1 MGRNIP
7 AGTTKLIV
15 HVKNEKAEKDV
26 TYYIIRADNT
36 DTRLKNLSFGTA
48 SFNAYT
54 AAKKEGENGNDY
66 TYEIKEPFLVD
77 AGIKTLKVEPV
88 NENAIIKRQH
98 HESTKVSTYDAEGWS
113 LPVTVTSDSK
123 ETRSYDDT
131 FTEENADE
139 NAGSILYKI
148 TVSSSASGADTYYLI
163 IHVKADTTAQLNALS
178 IIQKGEKEKDDRTIL
193 SNSFAPETHEY
204 KKLYASLNYT
214 GDIVIKPTVYPKA
227 KITAASL
234 VCDNQEINEYTGAD
248 YVITIPYAAYKT
260 KQGKSYNI
268 SYTVQ
273 AQDPDERPV
282 VYTIKLIIPEYKEI
296 TETET
301 KEIITEKTFIMPDG
315 VTSGLAYRFGSLIS
329 DNSKAK
335 GFFGGIDI
343 IGTSDGSTWYES
355 SFGGSGIQFV
365 LNIEGKDYW
374 VKLNAE
380 GKLETLF
387 TYDGKEEP
395 QEAVKP
401 EGLNLTV
408 TPKFISDNEANYLE
422 LSLKVDKGNLN
433 DVKLG
438 AAIDTLIGEIH
449 EANVAANDSVTVN
462 ETNNGF
468 TMQSSNYSFS
478 VVLKNA
484 NAVTNVDDLWYGYYD
499 GGKYLTQLFNTSKKS
514 GLKSGQDS
522 AASFWWK
529 LEDDTDS
536 VTKTIR
542 ISMDKVN

>member
-1 MGRNIP
+1 M
-7 AGTTKLIV
+7 T
-15 HVKNEKAEKDV
+15 
-26 TYYIIRADNT
+26 
-36 DTRLKNLSFGTA
+36 
-48 SFNAYT
+48 
-54 AAKKEGENGNDY
+54 
-66 TYEIKEPFLVD
+66 
-77 AGIKTLKVEPV
+77 
-88 NENAIIKRQH
+88 
-98 HESTKVSTYDAEGWS
+98 
-113 LPVTVTSDSK
+113 
-123 ETRSYDDT
+123 
-131 FTEENADE
+131 
-139 NAGSILYKI
+139 
-148 TVSSSASGADTYYLI
+148 
-163 IHVKADTTAQLNALS
+163 
-178 IIQKGEKEKDDRTIL
+178 
-193 SNSFAPETHEY
+193 
-204 KKLYASLNYT
+204 
-214 GDIVIKPTVYPKA
+214 
-227 KITAASL
+227 
-234 VCDNQEINEYTGAD
+234 
-248 YVITIPYAAYKT
+248 
-260 KQGKSYNI
+260 
-268 SYTVQ
+268 
-273 AQDPDERPV
+273 PV
-282 VYTIKLIIPEYKEI
+282 VYTVALIIPEYKVI

-301 KEIITEKTFIMPDG
+301 KEIISEKSFTMPDG

-395 QEAVKP
+395 KEVVKP

-433 DVKLG
+433 NVKLG

-478 VVLKNA
+478 VILKNA

-499 GGKYLTQLFNTSKKS
+499 GGKYLTQVFDTSKKS